1 MITIRLLGGAKK
13 AVDKA
18 FVELD
23 RPEATVSEVLQFLT
37 SIAAEPRLL
46 QRPGNLIVA
55 VNGVDSAALSG
66 EETVA
71 RTGDTVTVV
80 TVVHGGSDS
89 GSSPRG

>member
-13 AVDKA
+13 AVGKA

-23 RPEATVSEVLQFLT
+23 RPKATVSEVLQFLT

-71 RTGDTVTVV
+71 KAGDTVTVV
-80 TVVHGGSDS
+80 TVVHGGS
-89 GSSPRG
+89 SSPRG